1 MPQSGDQ
8 DVRTGL
14 AAHLVALWR
23 FGLVLSGSGQ
33 SAEELVQATCL
44 RALERSHQF
53 MPGTR
58 LDRWLFAI
66 ERSIWLNEIRANKI
80 RNPVELEQAES
91 VLSFDG
97 ERQFETNILA
107 AQVLRQ
113 VQAMPAALRETV
125 FLVYAEGLSYAEAA
139 DMLAVPIGT
148 IMSRLASARLRLAH
162 LNKDTPEGAAG
173 ESS

>member
-33 SAEELVQATCL
+33 AAEELVQATCL

-53 MPGTR
+53 IPGTR

-66 ERSIWLNEIRANKI
+66 ERSIWLNEIRASKV
-80 RNPVELEQAES
+80 RNPVELDEAEAA
-91 VLSFDG
+91 LSFDG
-97 ERQFETNILA
+97 ERQFQTNILA
-107 AQVLRQ
+107 AQVLRH
-113 VQAMPAALRETV
+113 VQALPAALRETV
-125 FLVYAEGLSYAEAA
+125 FLVYGEGLSYAEAA
-139 DMLAVPIGT
+139 EMLAVPIGT
-148 IMSRLASARLRLAH
+148 VMSRLASARLRLAH
-162 LNKDTPEGAAG
+162 LNRDTPEGASG
-173 ESS
+173 ETS

>member
-33 SAEELVQATCL
+33 AAEELVQATCL

-53 MPGTR
+53 IPGTR

-66 ERSIWLNEIRANKI
+66 ERSIWLNEIRASKV
-80 RNPVELEQAES
+80 RNPVELDEAEAALS
-91 VLSFDG
+91 VDG
-97 ERQFETNILA
+97 ERQFQTNILA
-107 AQVLRQ
+107 AQVLRH
-113 VQAMPAALRETV
+113 VQALPAALRETV
-125 FLVYAEGLSYAEAA
+125 FLVYGEGLSYAEAA
-139 DMLAVPIGT
+139 EMLAVPIGT
-148 IMSRLASARLRLAH
+148 VMSRLASARLRLAH
-162 LNKDTPEGAAG
+162 LNRDTPEGASG
-173 ESS
+173 ETS